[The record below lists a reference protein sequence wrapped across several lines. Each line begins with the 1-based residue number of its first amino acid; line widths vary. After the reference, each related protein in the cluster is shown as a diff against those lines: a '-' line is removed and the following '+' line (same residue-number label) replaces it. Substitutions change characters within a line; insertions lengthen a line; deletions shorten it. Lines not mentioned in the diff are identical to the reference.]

1 MAGQQSEMMD
11 LAREWM
17 DIQRE
22 YMMGSMKA
30 LTPTDGEA
38 GGIDSVYRRELD
50 TTQQAVEKTLELE
63 ERAVDE
69 IQRGVGDMPG
79 MNGMVDMMSEFSRG
93 ALRMRGQF
101 WQAWFEQMRAVREAV
116 PSTPITP
123 TSTAGATGGKKSTRS
138 AG

>member
-38 GGIDSVYRRELD
+38 GGFESVYRRELD
-50 TTQQAVEKTLELE
+50 TTQKAVEKTLQLE
-63 ERAVDE
+63 ERAVNE
-69 IQRGVGDMPG
+69 LQRGAGDVPG
-79 MNGMVDMMSEFSRG
+79 MNGMVDMMSEFSRS
-93 ALRMRGQF
+93 ALHMRSQL
-101 WQAWFEQMRAVREAV
+101 WQSWFEQMRAVREAV
-116 PSTPITP
+116 PSTP
-123 TSTAGATGGKKSTRS
+123 ATGSRQSTKSQ
-138 AG
+138 G